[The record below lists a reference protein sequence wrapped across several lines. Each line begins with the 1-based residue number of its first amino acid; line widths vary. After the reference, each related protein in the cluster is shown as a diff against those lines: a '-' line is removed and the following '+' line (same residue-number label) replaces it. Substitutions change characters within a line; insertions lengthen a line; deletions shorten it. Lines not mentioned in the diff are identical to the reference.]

1 MSKRKF
7 HIIWIT
13 KNICIKFRWWQKFWL
28 HSKKYNIYSV
38 WELKKSATDLTF
50 CTISARAS
58 GFTSSLPFSSS
69 SSTDLQRMA
78 FFVTWTISTPISVK
92 LYFYKSGT
100 DTKIHLPLAQILRI
114 IQIWLITSISHYNQV
129 LTTAQL
135 SLYLTI
141 KQLQYRYHNVN
152 VPNLLSSDDLVHE
165 V

>member
-1 MSKRKF
+1 
-7 HIIWIT
+7 
-13 KNICIKFRWWQKFWL
+13 
-28 HSKKYNIYSV
+28 
-38 WELKKSATDLTF
+38 
-50 CTISARAS
+50 
-58 GFTSSLPFSSS
+58 
-69 SSTDLQRMA
+69 MA